1 MKLLKNYI
9 KAVEELEEYFGIDD
23 LNYYALEMKDDYFS
37 VFDGE
42 EIGWAETEED
52 LENQDGEYYQ
62 EAIRKVVEKEELTL
76 VLVDNDMGGDNYWII
91 FETKNKRDY

>member
-23 LNYYALEMKDDYFS
+23 LNYYALEMKYDYFS
-37 VFDGE
+37 IFDGE
-42 EIGWAETEED
+42 EIGWAETEAD

-62 EAIRKVVEKEELTL
+62 GAIRKVIEREELTL